1 MRRQRGY
8 IAISARFK
16 SIAQNAYFA
25 WNWESPITFCV
36 TEAKQD
42 WLGWVATTRW
52 QSPVSG

>member
-8 IAISARFK
+8 IAIVVSFK
-16 SIAQNAYFA
+16 SIRQNASFA
-25 WNWESPITFCV
+25 WILKSTITFCV